1 MSNSRRSQSIERM
14 WVPILAVLLSASAAS
29 PQYIVQTLP
38 GFPGRL
44 PFKLETGYISV
55 GEVEFFYY
63 FVQSTG
69 NPGADPLILFMNG
82 GPGCSG
88 LNAFLYQIGPLKF
101 NITDYIGG
109 LPSLLYEPNAWT
121 KTANIIFIDAPVGAG
136 FSYAMT
142 TSAYNSSDSLNVAQ
156 MQTFLRNWLAV
167 HPSFETNPVFVG
179 SDSYAG
185 IYPPMVA
192 TAILRG
198 NEAGVKPYV
207 HLKGII
213 LSCPHT
219 DTNLEANARIPFAH
233 RLALISN
240 ALYQALEKNCG
251 GNFVDSTNANCSE
264 DLTAYNE
271 LIELISET
279 NVLDPVCTFISAKPK
294 EAFKIAISNQEK
306 HGRSLQD
313 ITKDH
318 LISLPRLRDHQ
329 CSYFEYLLSDIWG
342 NYPGVQEAL
351 HVRPGTVSE
360 FFRCNISLA
369 YTEDVTSV
377 LDYHKNL
384 TNLGMQ
390 VLVFGGDHDMFT
402 PHNGLE
408 EWIKWLDLTVDI
420 DWRPWYVDGQVAGYT
435 RSYEH
440 SGYRLTYATIKGAG
454 HSPTESKR
462 RECYKMFNRWIH
474 YHPL

>member
-1 MSNSRRSQSIERM
+1 M
-14 WVPILAVLLSASAAS
+14 WVSILAVLLSASAAS
-29 PQYIVQTLP
+29 SQYIVETLP

-55 GEVEFFYY
+55 GEIEFFYY

-69 NPGADPLILFMNG
+69 NPEADPLLLFMNG

-101 NITDYIGG
+101 NIADYTGG
-109 LPSLLYEPNAWT
+109 LPSLLYEPDAWT
-121 KTANIIFIDAPVGAG
+121 KTANIIFIDALIGAG
-136 FSYAMT
+136 FSYTMT
-142 TSAYNSSDSLNVAQ
+142 ASGYNCTDSLNAAQ
-156 MQTFLRNWLAV
+156 IQTFLRNWLAA

-185 IYPPMVA
+185 IYTPLVA
-192 TAILRG
+192 TEILQG
-198 NEAGVKPYV
+198 NEAGLRPYV
-207 HLKGII
+207 HLRGMI

-219 DTNLEANARIPFAH
+219 DTNLET
-233 RLALISN
+233 N
-240 ALYQALEKNCG
+240 ALERHCG
-251 GNFVDSTNANCSE
+251 GNFVESTNANCTE
-264 DLTAYNE
+264 DLATCNE
-271 LIELISET
+271 LTELINPT
-279 NVLDPVCTFISAKPK
+279 NVLDPVCTFISPKSK
-294 EAFKIAISNQEK
+294 EAFKLAVSNQK
-306 HGRSLQD
+306 NHRRSLQHF
-313 ITKDH
+313 TKDH
-318 LISLPRLRDHQ
+318 LVSLPRLRDHQ

-390 VLVFGGDHDMFT
+390 VLVFGGDHDMFM

-420 DWRPWYVDGQVAGYT
+420 DWRPWFLDGQVAGYT
-435 RSYEH
+435 RNYEH
-440 SGYRLTYATIKGAG
+440 SGYRLTYATIEGAG

-462 RECYKMFNRWIH
+462 GECYKMFNRWIH